1 MQMERNKTD
10 LTPLLLPEPI
20 FCSGQ
25 FWSDLHVPSLNW
37 NKIKKKKKVPD
48 LLLGLNHILELK
60 CLQDLLLP
68 FLKTATI
75 FLHSFMSLLSSNI
88 IAVWHSRE
96 FIYFCKLQNISTIY
110 FSSNSKFE
118 RESYNEFS
126 KKKRELSLLFQF
138 LQINNK
144 YQVITYFKEK
154 DLDSIHVIHNT

>member
-37 NKIKKKKKVPD
+37 NKIKKKKKKVPD

-88 IAVWHSRE
+88 IAAYIFTVSITTSQTLYKCNSVPHY
-96 FIYFCKLQNISTIY
+96 IYLRDRDPVGFPQI
-110 FSSNSKFE
+110 
-118 RESYNEFS
+118 
-126 KKKRELSLLFQF
+126 LSLG
-138 LQINNK
+138 
-144 YQVITYFKEK
+144 YQMHLSFF
-154 DLDSIHVIHNT
+154 